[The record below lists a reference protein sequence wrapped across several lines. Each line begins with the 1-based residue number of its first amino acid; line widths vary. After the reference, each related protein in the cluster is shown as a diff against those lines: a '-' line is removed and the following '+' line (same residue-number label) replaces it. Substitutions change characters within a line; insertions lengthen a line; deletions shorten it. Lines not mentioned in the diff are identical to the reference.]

1 MLLVL
6 PFFNLLLW
14 HWPFCTLW
22 LFPQTIKHIRLLLDP
37 LCSSTTTTVVNI
49 VKTKCH
55 YRSSYSQSHIIQGIE
70 SFFYLQPIYDNIMD
84 AVVKMKRESSPQ
96 RVPNSSSGSSNNDLT
111 TGILGTSPV
120 VRAGSWKVLS
130 SQHYEG
136 KKWSSNNNLMFFF

>member
-1 MLLVL
+1 
-6 PFFNLLLW
+6 
-14 HWPFCTLW
+14 
-22 LFPQTIKHIRLLLDP
+22 
-37 LCSSTTTTVVNI
+37 
-49 VKTKCH
+49 
-55 YRSSYSQSHIIQGIE
+55 
-70 SFFYLQPIYDNIMD
+70 MD

-136 KKWSSNNNLMFFF
+136 KK